1 MKRNALLFSMFAA
14 LILLFASC
22 TPETGMTELGYDDI
36 QASWVNGRW
45 TGTMT
50 TTIDD
55 NDPVVTNVDQNFTEA
70 EVKAFWGSD
79 GSVNLGSTFGT
90 EIDCQVYANLT
101 KTKMNIVIK
110 TKTTLFGKI
119 TLTTTRYKLTKQ
131 KD

>member
-45 TGTMT
+45 TGTVT
-50 TTIDD
+50 TTIDT
-55 NDPVVTNVDQNFTEA
+55 NDPDVKNVDKTFTEA
-70 EVKAFWGSD
+70 EVKAFYETD
-79 GSVNLGSTFGT
+79 GGVNLGDNSIKIECHIYT
-90 EIDCQVYANLT
+90 NLN

-110 TKTTLFGKI
+110 TNTTLFGKT

-131 KD
+131 K